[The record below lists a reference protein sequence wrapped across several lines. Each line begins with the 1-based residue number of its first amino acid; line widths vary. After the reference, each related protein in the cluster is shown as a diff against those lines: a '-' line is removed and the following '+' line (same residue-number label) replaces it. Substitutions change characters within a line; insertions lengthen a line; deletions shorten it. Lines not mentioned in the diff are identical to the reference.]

1 MGLEGGVN
9 RVLKGEEGGGKVMVS
24 GWGEAG
30 GRG

>member
-9 RVLKGEEGGGKVMVS
+9 RVLKGEGGGKVMVS